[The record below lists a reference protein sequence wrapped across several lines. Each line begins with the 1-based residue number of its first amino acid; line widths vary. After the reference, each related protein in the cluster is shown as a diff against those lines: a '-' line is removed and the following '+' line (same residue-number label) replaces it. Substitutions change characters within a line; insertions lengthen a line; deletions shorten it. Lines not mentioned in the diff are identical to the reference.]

1 VASPVLG
8 LFAKRPRRV
17 ERRGHLFGV
26 MIMDDWDLLAGEI
39 EEETEGQQ
47 RALSTPK
54 TLSSEEIEAKYRNVS
69 HQSVHESAM
78 IFEDEDAGTVE
89 CQVGVGVI
97 GSPENPA
104 EVLVFK
110 KPME

>member
-1 VASPVLG
+1 
-8 LFAKRPRRV
+8 
-17 ERRGHLFGV
+17 

-39 EEETEGQQ
+39 EEQTEGQQ
-47 RALSTPK
+47 RILSVPCTK
-54 TLSSEEIEAKYRNVS
+54 SSEELQDAYRNVT
-69 HQSVHESAM
+69 HQTIHETAM

-110 KPME
+110 KGMDHE